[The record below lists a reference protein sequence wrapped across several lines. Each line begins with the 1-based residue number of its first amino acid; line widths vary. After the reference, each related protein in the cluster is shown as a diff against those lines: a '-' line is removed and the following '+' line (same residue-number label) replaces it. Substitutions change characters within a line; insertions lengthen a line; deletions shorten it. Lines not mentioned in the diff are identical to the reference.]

1 MTSAAL
7 DELAQALARRRS
19 EGLERVRRTVGSAQ
33 GPRLSVDG
41 RELLAFARN
50 DYLGLAGAP
59 ELVDAACDGARRY
72 GVGAGASHLVT
83 GHGEAHAAL
92 EAELAAFVRPCEGAR
107 ALLFSSGYLA
117 NLAILTALAG
127 RSDAIFGD
135 RLNHACLNDGAFLSR
150 ATFERYAHGDTAA
163 LEARLDATRARRRII
178 ATDAVFSMDGDLAPL
193 AALADIASRHDAWLV
208 VDDAHGFGVLGN
220 GRGSL
225 AECGLTGERIVYM
238 GTLGKAAGVAGAFVA
253 AHPVVIETLIQ
264 TARSYIY
271 TTAAPPLTA
280 AVLRTSLAL
289 IAAGDARRARLAELI
304 AAFRREACELPW
316 KLLPSRTPIQP
327 LVLGDAA
334 TAVAVSSALQERGV
348 LVPAIRPPTVPAGTA
363 RLRVSL
369 SAAHTPDDVAALC
382 DALRAVAKE
391 FGA

>member
-163 LEARLDATRARRRII
+163 L
-178 ATDAVFSMDGDLAPL
+178 
-193 AALADIASRHDAWLV
+193 
-208 VDDAHGFGVLGN
+208 
-220 GRGSL
+220 
-225 AECGLTGERIVYM
+225 
-238 GTLGKAAGVAGAFVA
+238 
-253 AHPVVIETLIQ
+253 
-264 TARSYIY
+264 
-271 TTAAPPLTA
+271 
-280 AVLRTSLAL
+280 
-289 IAAGDARRARLAELI
+289 
-304 AAFRREACELPW
+304 
-316 KLLPSRTPIQP
+316 
-327 LVLGDAA
+327 
-334 TAVAVSSALQERGV
+334 
-348 LVPAIRPPTVPAGTA
+348 
-363 RLRVSL
+363 
-369 SAAHTPDDVAALC
+369 
-382 DALRAVAKE
+382 
-391 FGA
+391 